1 MTNFLMIILWI
12 VSVLI
17 IAAVLMQPSKN
28 NDAMASFTGGAS
40 DLFSESKSRG
50 FESFIQKVTVVLG
63 ILFFAIALVLMWI
76 AQH

>member
-1 MTNFLMIILWI
+1 MTDFLMILLWI

-17 IAAVLMQPSKN
+17 IGAVLMQPSKN
-28 NDAMASFTGGAS
+28 NDAMSSFTGSAS

-50 FESFIQKVTVVLG
+50 FESFIQRVTIILG

-76 AQH
+76 SQH

>member
-1 MTNFLMIILWI
+1 MTNVLMIILWI

-17 IAAVLMQPSKN
+17 IVAVLMQPSKN

-50 FESFIQKVTVVLG
+50 FESFIQKVTVGLG

>member
-1 MTNFLMIILWI
+1 MANFLMVALWI

-17 IAAVLMQPSKN
+17 IMAVLMQPSKN
-28 NDAMASFTGGAS
+28 NDAMSSFSGGAS

-63 ILFFAIALVLMWI
+63 ILFFAIALLLMMM
-76 AQH
+76 AQR